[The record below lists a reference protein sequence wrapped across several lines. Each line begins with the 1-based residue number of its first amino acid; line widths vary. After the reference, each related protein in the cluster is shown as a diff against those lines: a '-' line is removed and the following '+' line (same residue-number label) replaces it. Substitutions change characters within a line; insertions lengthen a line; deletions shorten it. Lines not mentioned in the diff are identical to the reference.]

1 MDGLQVE
8 MNKEDVLN
16 ELVKQS
22 QELGLYGR
30 NYHTF
35 IHDASELKFFYDN
48 ILPPLGR
55 NEVYFV
61 SLSARNKYLD
71 PEEREEL
78 GLGRTEMFERAV
90 IRERN
95 FSHFLKKIK
104 SYERNKDAFLT
115 KKGFAIPSK
124 CITVYFNINP
134 TNVLKAYNEFS
145 KTMNEYFM
153 ELGINASKN
162 GDIDNVGKRINKM
175 DVLLMNCFQKNMG
188 RKHYIDIDFDIPKTE
203 IRVVEYFL
211 NHLKERSAKANYFV
225 IDTKSG
231 YHVLLERDAI
241 KYNFNESI
249 SASIE
254 YAKEV
259 GINVNDNFEIV
270 NNKNLMIPLPG
281 TLQGGYP
288 VRVIR

>member
-1 MDGLQVE
+1 MESNLDL
-8 MNKEDVLN
+8 
-16 ELVKQS
+16 LVKQS
-22 QELGLYGR
+22 QDLGFYK
-30 NYHTF
+30 NYHSF
-35 IHDASELKFFYDN
+35 IFDVSELEFFYNN
-48 ILPPLGR
+48 ILPPLDK

-61 SLSARNKYLD
+61 SLSARNKYLS

-78 GLGRTEMFERAV
+78 GLGRTEMFERTV
-90 IRERN
+90 IRERVWER
-95 FSHFLKKIK
+95 FLKKIK
-104 SYERNKDAFLT
+104 SYERNKESFLT

-124 CITVYFNINP
+124 CITVYFNVNP

-145 KTMNEYFM
+145 KTMSEYFM
-153 ELGINASKN
+153 ELGINVSKG

-175 DVLLMNCFQKNMG
+175 DVLLMNCFQRNMG
-188 RKHYIDIDFDIPKTE
+188 RKHYIDIDFDIPKDE
-203 IRVVEYFL
+203 IRIVDFFI
-211 NHLKERSAKANYFV
+211 NDLKKRTENAVYFV
-225 IDTKSG
+225 IDTRSG
-231 YHVLLERDAI
+231 FHVLLKRDTI

-254 YAKEV
+254 YAKEI
-259 GINVNDNFEIV
+259 GIDVNNNFEIV